1 MMIMRLAILIV
12 AITAIIALQI
22 NQSSSILDGGLGLN
36 ADQLIDQ
43 SNGKYHYSIGMPENP
58 QDSREEWSEK
68 SGIDFNKTGVLS
80 KNNTPDTTAKASRS
94 SIQTS
99 ATVTYQ
105 TAGNGSQGQASAA
118 IISSPAT
125 EPSLEASA
133 EQVSE
138 ALARPEGSSG
148 AAASAASMDGNWTF
162 RLKDSKNRI
171 LALRLISSDDSIF
184 GTGTMN
190 DGGDTM
196 KASASGSVAAGNISL
211 DVITTGTVSLF
222 RLEMAMNASESIV
235 SGEYRAFSKDSNPW
249 TGTVQGKRAD

>member
-1 MMIMRLAILIV
+1 MIIKTAILIV
-12 AITAIIALQI
+12 AITAILALHI
-22 NQSSSILDGGLGLN
+22 DHSSSILDGGLGLN

-58 QDSREEWSEK
+58 QESREEWSEK

-94 SIQTS
+94 SIQTGT
-99 ATVTYQ
+99 TVTYQ

-118 IISSPAT
+118 IITTPAF
-125 EPSLEASA
+125 EPSLAASP

-138 ALARPEGSSG
+138 ARPAGSSDAG
-148 AAASAASMDGNWTF
+148 TLAAGMDGNWTF

-171 LALRLISSDDSIF
+171 LALRLISSDNSVF

-196 KASASGSVAAGNISL
+196 KASASGSATAGNISL
-211 DVITTGTVSLF
+211 DVITTGTVILF
-222 RLEMAMNASESIV
+222 RLDMKMNDSDSIL